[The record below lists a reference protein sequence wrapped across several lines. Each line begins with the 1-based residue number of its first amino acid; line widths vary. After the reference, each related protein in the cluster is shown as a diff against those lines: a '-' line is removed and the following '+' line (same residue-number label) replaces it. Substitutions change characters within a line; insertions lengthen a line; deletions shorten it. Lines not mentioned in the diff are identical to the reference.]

1 MIESM
6 KGSRHLQSQSA
17 SLWSKAQYLFCAL
30 TTLAVLLMVMPVS
43 MALTA
48 GIASTSVVLFGIAA
62 LVLAGLLVTRAAA
75 SRSLVAVTLGIALL
89 GLLVPQVA
97 LFRAA
102 NRVDAAIRFEPVTY
116 MTFSGDTTIPSSKIM
131 AYKTS
136 SGSPLEL
143 ALYEAASPGP
153 RPTVVLLH
161 GGGWRYGSHLETGDW
176 PRLLTAAGFTVL
188 SVEYRLSSDTYHTWR
203 DAPADVHDALAY
215 IRDNAA
221 ELLVDPERLNLLGQS
236 AGGHLA
242 LLEAHRSQMV
252 ASVVALYAPIDLVL
266 DYKTSRDK
274 SAELDFIGGPPG
286 QYPDRYEALSPSTY
300 IASESPPTLLVQGI
314 SDDLVAPANAQR
326 FSALL
331 TEHKIEHDLL
341 LLPLTGHSFENQRGG
356 FATQIAT
363 QHVLNF
369 LTRSR

>member
-1 MIESM
+1 
-6 KGSRHLQSQSA
+6 
-17 SLWSKAQYLFCAL
+17 
-30 TTLAVLLMVMPVS
+30 MVVPVS
-43 MALTA
+43 AALTA
-48 GIASTSVVLFGIAA
+48 GIASTSVVLFGLASI
-62 LVLAGLLVTRAAA
+62 VLAGLLVTRTAT
-75 SRSLVAVTLGIALL
+75 SRPLATATLGVALF
-89 GLLVPQVA
+89 GLLVPQAA
-97 LFRAA
+97 LFRIADQ
-102 NRVDAAIRFEPVTY
+102 VGAAIRFEPVAY
-116 MTFSGDTTIPSSKIM
+116 VTFSGDTTIPSNKII
-131 AYKTS
+131 AYKAS

-143 ALYEAASPGP
+143 ALYEAAPSGP

-161 GGGWRYGSHLETGDW
+161 GGGWRYGSHLQTGDW
-176 PRLLTAAGFTVL
+176 PRLLTAAGFTVI

-215 IRDNAA
+215 IRDNAT
-221 ELLVDPERLNLLGQS
+221 ELRVDPERLNLLGQS

-252 ASVVALYAPIDLVL
+252 ASVVALYAPIDLAL
-266 DYKTSRDK
+266 DYQTSRDK

-300 IASESPPTLLVQGI
+300 VASESPPTLLVQGK

-326 FSALL
+326 FSVLL
-331 TEHKIEHDLL
+331 TEHKVEHDLL

-356 FATQIAT
+356 FATQITT
-363 QHVLNF
+363 QHVVNF